1 MQIKTIELSGHEK
14 FLQVWVK
21 GKSKMSDKD
30 RTLTLKI
37 SKQRKES
44 IFFLIFTH
52 CQVVNTSKKGS
63 KKFQEEKN
71 IKGVQP

>member
-37 SKQRKES
+37 SKK
-44 IFFLIFTH
+44 
-52 CQVVNTSKKGS
+52 
-63 KKFQEEKN
+63 EKN
-71 IKGVQP
+71 QFFS